1 MRALIAGG
9 GIGGLTAALCLL
21 HHGIDIQVFEQA
33 EALEEV
39 GAGIQLSPNA
49 LKVFEALGIGDEIV
63 DRGFLPEFIE
73 ARMGLSGRK
82 VFNIP
87 LQETTKVSWGSPYIH
102 IHRADLL
109 DVLKNALN
117 SVSPSLLSLGSKI
130 ESYENI
136 ANYVTAITSGG
147 DRFTGDLLIGADGIH
162 SNMREQML
170 GQSKPDYTGNK
181 AWRFV
186 VPTHL
191 VKGEKP
197 NPSACVWMGPGR
209 HAVTYYLREGELINF
224 VGVVEESES
233 GSENWFQKGVKSDV
247 LADFKGWHPVISNI
261 IEAAKPDAIFKWG
274 LYDRN
279 PLPKW
284 TDRRVALLG
293 DACHPMLPFLA
304 QGAAMAIED
313 SWSMARSLVESKDD
327 VSLGMK
333 HYQSQRA
340 KCPKRKNVLRSVK
353 NGLLQSLEK
362 ISVAANK
369 RPVSKNPHRND
380 VTKAFI
386 VSAKELPYN

>member
-147 DRFTGDLLIGADGIH
+147 DRFTGDLLIGADGIRK
-162 SNMREQML
+162 RE
-170 GQSKPDYTGNK
+170 
-181 AWRFV
+181 
-186 VPTHL
+186 
-191 VKGEKP
+191 
-197 NPSACVWMGPGR
+197 
-209 HAVTYYLREGELINF
+209 
-224 VGVVEESES
+224 
-233 GSENWFQKGVKSDV
+233 
-247 LADFKGWHPVISNI
+247 
-261 IEAAKPDAIFKWG
+261 
-274 LYDRN
+274 
-279 PLPKW
+279 
-284 TDRRVALLG
+284 
-293 DACHPMLPFLA
+293 
-304 QGAAMAIED
+304 
-313 SWSMARSLVESKDD
+313 
-327 VSLGMK
+327 
-333 HYQSQRA
+333 
-340 KCPKRKNVLRSVK
+340 RKL
-353 NGLLQSLEK
+353 
-362 ISVAANK
+362 
-369 RPVSKNPHRND
+369 VSKRC
-380 VTKAFI
+380 
-386 VSAKELPYN
+386 